1 MRITPLSDVE
11 PRPRRVAVGEFDG
24 VHLGHREVIAG
35 NDTVLTFEPHPASV
49 VKPDRAPKLLTS
61 LDVKIDLIAEL
72 GVEELVIVPFDDAFA
87 HREAA
92 DFIDSILVGALHA
105 THVSVGENFRFG
117 HGTTGDAALLV
128 ADDRF
133 VTRVV
138 PMVQV
143 DGATVSS
150 TRIRTLIGEGAM
162 EEAGRLLGAPF
173 RIRGEVVPGD
183 QRGRT
188 LGFPTANIASD
199 PDLASPAYGVYA
211 CRVGERMAAVNFG
224 VRPMFGEDLQPV
236 LEAFILDFE
245 GDLYGQQLTVE
256 FFTHLRGE
264 QRFESVE
271 QLVDQIQRDVDR
283 TRELLASGVE

>member
-1 MRITPLSDVE
+1 MRVTPLSDVE

-35 NDTVLTFEPHPASV
+35 NDTVLTFEPHPAAV
-49 VKPDRAPKLLTS
+49 VKPDSAPKLLTS
-61 LDVKIDLIAEL
+61 LDVKIELIAEL

-87 HREAA
+87 HRGAS
-92 DFIDSILVGALHA
+92 DFIDAVLVGALCA

-133 VTRVV
+133 ETRVV
-138 PMVQV
+138 PMVRV

-150 TRIRTLIGEGAM
+150 TRIRTLIAHGDV

-173 RIRGEVVPGD
+173 RMRGEVIPGD
-183 QRGRT
+183 QRGRE
-188 LGFPTANIASD
+188 LGFPTANVAPD
-199 PDLASPAYGVYA
+199 PSLTSPAHGVYA
-211 CRVGERMAAVNFG
+211 CRVGERLAAVNFG
-224 VRPMFGEDLQPV
+224 VRPMFGADLRPL
-236 LEAFILDFE
+236 LEAFILDFD

-256 FFTHLRGE
+256 FFAHLRNE
-264 QRFESVE
+264 ARFESVDD
-271 QLVDQIQRDVDR
+271 LVAQIHRDVDR